1 MMTNTMNITESPK
14 GRSSSTGIPT
24 PKLKSAVL
32 STAGLRLTHVGRSD
46 LKKYSL
52 GFPKKSPS
60 LPNFHEKNNSDS
72 DDVSGPLSKALGESP
87 FEHNSHRELAN
98 EISTAESDIDQ
109 VLDQKFDS
117 NMSTSSNLNSSRTS
131 QLFVPKTHR
140 RTATNGGISLNEDDA
155 NLSVIDMYGD
165 EVESKI
171 SRIQHSVNEI
181 EDGEGEEDDE
191 ESQDEEE
198 EERQVQEGS
207 VGIIDNTPKPTNV
220 TNETLVSDLKDEALE
235 TEEKL
240 REHKLK
246 AARRQSTHHFD
257 RYGFKKQSNYV
268 SESEYDQWWNNY
280 SQYCIRRKHKW
291 KQLLEKSGLPIDNDS
306 PVRFPSKSEKLKR
319 YVRKGIPAEWRGNAW
334 WYFARG
340 QDKLNKNKDVYDK
353 LLEKMNLYMK
363 TDKKKI
369 QDLDIIERD
378 LHRTFPDN
386 LHFQHD
392 TFKGQEPPLIL
403 SLRRVLVAFSLYNP
417 KIGYCQSMNFLAGML
432 LLFLDEE
439 RAFWMLVIITSR
451 YLPGVHNVN
460 LEGVNIDQAVLML
473 CIKEY
478 LPEIWPFINPETKS
492 SNKTS
497 NSLGVRNAGIPGIK
511 NEFLYKL
518 PPITLCT
525 ASWFM
530 GCFVGVMPVETTL
543 RIWDCL
549 FYEESHFLFKTSLA
563 IFKLCESELI
573 KVRSHG
579 TSLLPNYMN
588 SNQKSLSRD
597 ESDMEIFQIIQMF
610 PKSLIDPNDLFD
622 KVILKKRVSFN
633 RLDQEEVD
641 RCRKYVS
648 SQRQKYKKFYE
659 SGRGLDVQIDDDD
672 DQEKIKA
679 TRIASD
685 AINEALSSEIY
696 GFKKG
701 LTGVHWNNS
710 IKEKVRQ
717 MRKKMDKED

>member
-1 MMTNTMNITESPK
+1 MFTMSSENLIDDAGVVSETTQPQEVHGSTDAPARTQDSDDVPK
-14 GRSSSTGIPT
+14 SNR
-24 PKLKSAVL
+24 AVL
-32 STAGLRLTHVGRSD
+32 STAGLRLTHASRSD
-46 LKKYSL
+46 LKKPVL

-60 LPNFHEKNNSDS
+60 LPNFHENVQSDNENNSY
-72 DDVSGPLSKALGESP
+72 PTLSKLLDESK
-87 FEHNSHRELAN
+87 FVHNSHRLN
-98 EISTAESDIDQ
+98 FSLLKDDQPIDESDD
-109 VLDQKFDS
+109 
-117 NMSTSSNLNSSRTS
+117 TSGIETKEVKIEVKS
-131 QLFVPKTHR
+131 QLHVPKTHK
-140 RTATNGGISLNEDDA
+140 RTATLGGVSMNEDDG

-165 EVESKI
+165 EVESRVSKP
-171 SRIQHSVNEI
+171 QVPAEATQVDN
-181 EDGEGEEDDE
+181 D
-191 ESQDEEE
+191 ESQDEEVPPHAGSNTSE
-198 EERQVQEGS
+198 NPGQHNTEKATTEAAMTQEM
-207 VGIIDNTPKPTNV
+207 
-220 TNETLVSDLKDEALE
+220 
-235 TEEKL
+235 L
-240 REHKLK
+240 REQQIK
-246 AARRQSTHHFD
+246 ADRRQSTFHYD
-257 RYGFKKQSNYV
+257 RYGFKKQTNYV
-268 SESEYDQWWNNY
+268 SEAKYDSWWNEY

-291 KQLLEKSGLPIDNDS
+291 KQLLEKSGLPVDNDS
-306 PVRFPSKSEKLKR
+306 PTRFPSKSEKLKR

-340 QDKLNKNKDVYDK
+340 QDLLNRNKDRYDQ
-353 LLEKMNLYMK
+353 LLERMEILLSS
-363 TDKKKI
+363 DKKKI

-386 LHFQHD
+386 LHFQHNSYHGD
-392 TFKGQEPPLIL
+392 EPPLIS

-478 LPEIWPFINPETKS
+478 LPEIWPYINPELKTI
-492 SNKTS
+492 NKTS
-497 NSLGVRNAGIPGIK
+497 NSLGIKNGGSTGVK

-543 RIWDCL
+543 RVWDCM
-549 FYEESHFLFKTSLA
+549 FYEESHFLFKISLA
-563 IFKLCESELI
+563 IFKLCENDLN
-573 KVRSHG
+573 KVRNNGS
-579 TSLLPNYMN
+579 SLLPNYMN
-588 SNQKSLSRD
+588 GNHKSMSKD
-597 ESDMEIFQIIQMF
+597 ESDMEVFQIIQVF
-610 PKSLIDPNDLFD
+610 PKSLIDPNDIFD
-622 KVILKKRVSFN
+622 KIILKKRLSFN
-633 RLDQEEVD
+633 RLDQEEID
-641 RCRKYVS
+641 RCRKYVAT
-648 SQRQKYKKFYE
+648 QRQKYKKFHDNGKNATFSGVNEDVPPAGE
-659 SGRGLDVQIDDDD
+659 SG
-672 DQEKIKA
+672 

-685 AINEALSSEIY
+685 TINEALSSEIY

-717 MRKKMDKED
+717 MRKKIDKDD

>member
-1 MMTNTMNITESPK
+1 MTNRDLNTVSELDK
-14 GRSSSTGIPT
+14 RSSSGGNFTT

-32 STAGLRLTHVGRSD
+32 SSAGLRLTHVGRSD
-46 LKKYSL
+46 IKKYSL

-60 LPNFHEKNNSDS
+60 LPNFHEKTNSDTDLAGRS
-72 DDVSGPLSKALGESP
+72 LSRALGESG
-87 FEHNSHRELAN
+87 FVHNSHRETSN
-98 EISTAESDIDQ
+98 EFSNEYSNDSDVDQ
-109 VLDQKFDS
+109 VLDQKIVS
-117 NMSTSSNLNSSRTS
+117 STSTNSNLNSSRTS
-131 QLFVPKTHR
+131 QLFIPKTHR
-140 RTATNGGISLNEDDA
+140 RTATNGGVSLNEDDA

-165 EVESKI
+165 EVESKL
-171 SRIQHSVNEI
+171 SKIQHSMDH
-181 EDGEGEEDDE
+181 EDEEEDEDE

-198 EERQVQEGS
+198 EEIHPPNE
-207 VGIIDNTPKPTNV
+207 TPLPNNV
-220 TNETLVSDLKDEALE
+220 TNDTLVSNFRDENLD

-240 REHKLK
+240 REQKLK
-246 AARRQSTHHFD
+246 AARRQSTHHYD

-268 SESEYDQWWNNY
+268 SESEYDHWWNGY

-291 KQLLEKSGLPIDNDS
+291 KLLLEKSGLPIDNDS

-353 LLEKMNLYMK
+353 LLAKMDQLMK

-478 LPEIWPFINPETKS
+478 LPEIWPFINPESRS

-497 NSLGVRNAGIPGIK
+497 NSLGVRNTGIPGIK

-563 IFKLCESELI
+563 IFKLCENELI
-573 KVRSHG
+573 KIRSHG
-579 TSLLPNYMN
+579 SSLLPNYMN
-588 SNQKSLSRD
+588 NNQKYMSQD

-659 SGRGLDVQIDDDD
+659 SGRAPDEPIDEHD
-672 DQEKIKA
+672 EESKIKA